1 LIDIDVVLCDSRTM
15 GVDEHGNDEHGFDD
29 QGDDVDLESA
39 RRNLPHRFRFMGL
52 VKNAWALDIPRHPLP
67 PAFAEARALLRAE
80 GDAAM
85 SRAVA
90 LLAPYFGCA
99 FDTCNV
105 DPDLNDF
112 FDLRGDI
119 YDAVRVNL
127 ESVEF
132 DEPDDEGDCDESES
146 DESCGEVGNKA
157 DVAEVQTLPFA
168 SGAAWFE
175 LPAGIERSVDEVKA
189 WQEANSYLDCGL
201 RFFWRIPGESP
212 RDYPREYDLSDVLRL
227 WVEFGA
233 EVEPQEDED
242 ENEDEE

>member
-1 LIDIDVVLCDSRTM
+1 MTD
-15 GVDEHGNDEHGFDD
+15 GEHEEDDDFDC
-29 QGDDVDLESA
+29 A
-39 RRNLPHRFRFMGL
+39 RRNLPHRFRFIGL
-52 VKNAWALDIPRHPLP
+52 VKHAWALDIPRHPLP

-132 DEPDDEGDCDESES
+132 DEPEDESDCDESES
-146 DESCGEVGNKA
+146 KVANNAE
-157 DVAEVQTLPFA
+157 VAEVQTLPFA

-175 LPAGIERSVDEVKA
+175 LPAGIERSVEEVKA

-201 RFFWRIPGESP
+201 RFFWRIPGETP

-233 EVEPQEDED
+233 EVELEEEESVDIKIRD
-242 ENEDEE
+242 ENRDEVDACSELKNDLENYGDERTA